1 MKRLGEYRS
10 YLLYEVEEQDGRDIN
25 TSSGSRYIRNSILIF
40 KPDENNPKLGD
51 EWRMCKNE
59 EEAKRTIDESAPKMP
74 IQEQMKQ
81 AEERSRARAAAM
93 DIQRR
98 AKLHLMKL
106 YQTQQQTKSRWEH
119 LPGEELQQCINP
131 EGA

>member
-98 AKLHLMKL
+98 ADIEEERRRRERQEAA
-106 YQTQQQTKSRWEH
+106 YYPERKS
-119 LPGEELQQCINP
+119 
-131 EGA
+131 

>member
-81 AEERSRARAAAM
+81 AEERSRATAAM

-98 AKLHLMKL
+98 ADIEEERRRRERQEEA
-106 YQTQQQTKSRWEH
+106 YYPERKS
-119 LPGEELQQCINP
+119 
-131 EGA
+131 

>member
-40 KPDENNPKLGD
+40 EPDENNPKLGD

-81 AEERSRARAAAM
+81 AEERSRGNGHSAQSRYRGRTQTERTARGS
-93 DIQRR
+93 
-98 AKLHLMKL
+98 LL
-106 YQTQQQTKSRWEH
+106 S
-119 LPGEELQQCINP
+119 
-131 EGA
+131 

>member
-25 TSSGSRYIRNSILIF
+25 TSSGSRYIRNSVLIF
-40 KPDENNPKLGD
+40 EPAEINPKLGE

-59 EEAKRTIDESAPKMP
+59 EEAKRTIDESAPKIP

-81 AEERSRARAAAM
+81 AEERSRARAAAL

-98 AKLHLMKL
+98 ADIEEERRRRGRQEEA
-106 YQTQQQTKSRWEH
+106 YYPERKS
-119 LPGEELQQCINP
+119 
-131 EGA
+131 

>member
-25 TSSGSRYIRNSILIF
+25 TYIRNSILIF
-40 KPDENNPKLGD
+40 EPDENNPKLGD

-98 AKLHLMKL
+98 ADIEEERRRRERQEEA
-106 YQTQQQTKSRWEH
+106 YYPERKS
-119 LPGEELQQCINP
+119 
-131 EGA
+131 